1 VILWLIKLRKS
12 SLKIKKNS
20 QTSYLYKM
28 EKKKKE
34 IENELVTSSW
44 VNETSF
50 SQMFEHAQKLVTSAL
65 VPFKKPEDLV
75 LVWQYG
81 KDIGLSFSQAIS
93 ELYPIPGS
101 GGTRV
106 CAGVH
111 IHEGILLAGDVQY
124 QIIEDAVEVQ
134 HYKIKGLGTVILSM
148 KEVQSKINDGY
159 YQIVTGADFD
169 KNGKL
174 TVEKTAKFMIMR
186 IDCPQLPEG
195 YPNRRTSIRFI
206 RKSKNIDQIVDYYL
220 HEAAEAGF
228 LSKSNW
234 VQHQR
239 AMLYAR
245 CFTKGAKRYGSDL
258 LKNLGETSEVAQYSG
273 IDYKFD
279 EKGNATVDTSFEEIE
294 EEKEVEIPVQPK

>member
-1 VILWLIKLRKS
+1 MKA
-12 SLKIKKNS
+12 KKPEVS
-20 QTSYLYKM
+20 T
-28 EKKKKE
+28 E
-34 IENELVTSSW
+34 ISKHNAELVPISW
-44 VNETSF
+44 TNEVSF
-50 SQMFEHAQKLVTSAL
+50 DTMLEHASKLVSSAL

-81 KDIGLSFSQAIS
+81 KDIGLSFSQAIN

-111 IHEGILLAGDVQY
+111 IHEAILLAGDIKY

-148 KEVQSKINDGY
+148 KEVQSKIEDSY
-159 YQIVTGADFD
+159 YQIVTAADFD
-169 KNGKL
+169 SNGKL

-186 IDCPQLPEG
+186 VDCPQLPEG
-195 YPNRRTSIRFI
+195 YPNKRTSIRFI
-206 RKSKNIDQIVDYYL
+206 RKSKNIDEVVDYYL

-234 VQHQR
+234 GQHQR

-258 LKNLGETSEVAQYSG
+258 LKNLGEVSEVAQYSG
-273 IDYKFD
+273 VDYEID
-279 EKGNATVDTSFEEIE
+279 ENGNATVDVEFEEE
-294 EEKEVEIPVQPK
+294 LDSTDNK

>member
-1 VILWLIKLRKS
+1 M
-12 SLKIKKNS
+12 KK
-20 QTSYLYKM
+20 Q
-28 EKKKKE
+28 KE
-34 IENELVTSSW
+34 VTSKEVAAIKSDIIPKSW
-44 VNETSF
+44 TNEVSF
-50 SQMFEHAQKLVTSAL
+50 DTMLNHASKLVSSAL

-81 KDIGLSFSQAIS
+81 KDIGLSFSQSIN

-111 IHEGILLAGDVQY
+111 VHEGILLAGDVQY
-124 QIIEDAVEVQ
+124 QIVEDAVEVQ

-148 KEVQSKINDGY
+148 KEVQSKIEEGY
-159 YQIVTGADFD
+159 YQIVTAADFD
-169 KNGKL
+169 SNGKL

-186 IDCPQLPEG
+186 VDCPQLPEG
-195 YPNRRTSIRFI
+195 YPNKRTSIRFV
-206 RKSKNIDQIVDYYL
+206 RKSKNIDEVVDYYL

-228 LSKSNW
+228 LGKSNW

-273 IDYKFD
+273 VNYEFD
-279 EKGNATVDTSFEEIE
+279 ENGNATVDVEYE
-294 EEKEVEIPVQPK
+294 EELDSTDNK

>member
-1 VILWLIKLRKS
+1 M
-12 SLKIKKNS
+12 KK
-20 QTSYLYKM
+20 QKEVTS
-28 EKKKKE
+28 KE
-34 IENELVTSSW
+34 VAPIENNIIPESW
-44 VNETSF
+44 TNEVSF
-50 SQMFEHAQKLVTSAL
+50 DIMLTHAAKLVTSAL

-81 KDIGLSFSQAIS
+81 KDIGLSFSQSIN

-111 IHEGILLAGDVQY
+111 VHEGILLAGDVQY
-124 QIIEDAVEVQ
+124 QIVEDAVEVQ

-169 KNGKL
+169 KNGVL

-195 YPNRRTSIRFI
+195 YPNKRTSIRFV
-206 RKSKNIDQIVDYYL
+206 RKSKNINEVVDYYL

-273 IDYKFD
+273 VNYEFD
-279 EKGNATVDTSFEEIE
+279 ENGNATVDVEYEEDLDSAVNE
-294 EEKEVEIPVQPK
+294 

>member
-1 VILWLIKLRKS
+1 M
-12 SLKIKKNS
+12 KK
-20 QTSYLYKM
+20 Q
-28 EKKKKE
+28 KE
-34 IENELVTSSW
+34 VTSKEVAPIKSDIIPKSW
-44 VNETSF
+44 TNEVSF
-50 SQMFEHAQKLVTSAL
+50 DTMLNHASKLVSSAL

-81 KDIGLSFSQAIS
+81 KDIGLSFSQSIN

-111 IHEGILLAGDVQY
+111 VHEGILLAGDIQY

-148 KEVQSKINDGY
+148 KEVQSKIEEGY

-169 KNGKL
+169 KNGIL

-195 YPNRRTSIRFI
+195 YPNKRTSIRFV
-206 RKSKNIDQIVDYYL
+206 RKSKNIDEVVDYYL

-273 IDYKFD
+273 VDYEFD
-279 EKGNATVDTSFEEIE
+279 ENGNATVDVEYE
-294 EEKEVEIPVQPK
+294 EELDSTDNK

>member
-1 VILWLIKLRKS
+1 
-12 SLKIKKNS
+12 
-20 QTSYLYKM
+20 M
-28 EKKKKE
+28 KE
-34 IENELVTSSW
+34 QKPAISKEVAKHNTEVVPQSWTNEV
-44 VNETSF
+44 SF
-50 SQMFEHAQKLVTSAL
+50 DTMLDHASKLVSSAL

-81 KDIGLSFSQAIS
+81 KDIGLSFSQAIN

-111 IHEGILLAGDVQY
+111 IHEAILLAGDIKY

-148 KEVQSKINDGY
+148 KEVQSKIEDGY
-159 YQIVTGADFD
+159 YQIVTAADFND
-169 KNGKL
+169 KGQL

-195 YPNRRTSIRFI
+195 YPNKRTSIRFV
-206 RKSKNIDQIVDYYL
+206 RESKNIDEVVDYYL

-239 AMLYAR
+239 SMLYAR

-258 LKNLGETSEVAQYSG
+258 LKNLGEVSEVAQYSG
-273 IDYKFD
+273 VNYEFD
-279 EKGNATVDTSFEEIE
+279 ENGNATVDVEYVEENDSTIDE
-294 EEKEVEIPVQPK
+294 